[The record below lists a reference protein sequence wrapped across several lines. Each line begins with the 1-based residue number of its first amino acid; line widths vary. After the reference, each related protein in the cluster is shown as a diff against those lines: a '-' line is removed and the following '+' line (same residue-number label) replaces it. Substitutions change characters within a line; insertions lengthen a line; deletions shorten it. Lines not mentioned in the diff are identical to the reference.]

1 MTSEELNAG
10 LSYVTYGLYI
20 VTTEY
25 EGQKNG
31 MIVNTVFQVTA
42 QPAQVAISVS
52 KQSLTHELISKSHV
66 FAAMPLDETATL
78 PFIGTFGFRTGRTF
92 DKFAKVPFQTGFL
105 GCPIV
110 QEHTLS
116 FLEVEVRQTVD
127 VGTHT
132 LFIGEVKNVGVLNSD
147 GKAMTYDYYHHVIK
161 GKTPAG
167 ATHSDK

>member
-1 MTSEELNAG
+1 MTPEEINQG
-10 LSYVTYGLYI
+10 LSYITYGLYI

-25 EGQKNG
+25 EGRKNG

-42 QPAQVAISVS
+42 QPAKVAISVN
-52 KQSLTHELISKSHV
+52 KQSLTHELISKSRV
-66 FAAMPLDETATL
+66 FAAMPLDEKASL

-105 GCPIV
+105 GCPLV
-110 QEHTLS
+110 KEHTLS
-116 FLEVEVRQTVD
+116 FLEVAVEQTLD

-132 LFIGEVKNVGVLNSD
+132 LFIGEVKNVGVLNAEA
-147 GKAMTYDYYHHVIK
+147 KAMTYDYYHHVVK

-167 ATHSDK
+167 ATHSL